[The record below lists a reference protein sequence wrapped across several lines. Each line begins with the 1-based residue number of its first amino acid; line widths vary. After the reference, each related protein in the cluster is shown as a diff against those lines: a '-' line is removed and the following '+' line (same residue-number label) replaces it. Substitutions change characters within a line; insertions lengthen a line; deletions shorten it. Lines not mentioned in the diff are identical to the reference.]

1 MNAGAA
7 RFRTVL
13 VPVDGSPLSDEAL
26 AAAIAF
32 ARPLR
37 AKVIALAV
45 AEPYPESLAPISE
58 DFNARAVA
66 QARGRVGQA
75 ERLIGE
81 AGLPCAGYCVTSYE
95 PHREIVDAA
104 QRLGCDA
111 IFIGMH
117 GGDPLG
123 RFFFGSQ
130 AQKVLAYSPVPV
142 MVLRDRRIVGSNADS

>member
-1 MNAGAA
+1 MNAGLA
-7 RFRTVL
+7 RFRNLL
-13 VPVDGSPLSDEAL
+13 VPVNGSPLSDKAL

-32 ARPLR
+32 AQPLH

-45 AEPYPESLAPISE
+45 AEPYPESLTPISE
-58 DFNARAVA
+58 DFNDRAMARA
-66 QARGRVGQA
+66 RGHVGQA
-75 ERLIGE
+75 KRMLQE
-81 AGLPCAGYCVTSYE
+81 AGLACDGYCVASYE
-95 PHREIVDAA
+95 PHREILDAA

-130 AQKVLAYSPVPV
+130 AQKVVAHSTVPV
-142 MVLRDRRIVGSNADS
+142 MVLR